1 MNFEENNIAEEM
13 LGIDEFLDRYINPIN
28 KQMYLELFSIFI
40 KKEEMDI
47 FTSVSEMISSEEQL
61 DTGDITSIIN
71 SLTKRAAIAVLKNT
85 YGIILTEELEIRLVD
100 IYNVLLKL
108 NFLIELDVDR
118 ANSFKSMIDER
129 EDDFTAYANILED
142 LGVDMNFVYNY
153 IEEIDYD
160 FLDTYAKIL
169 TEQIEAYEPEDD
181 ETLENVLKIAS
192 ITTCLKAVLADNKS
206 DILDLVLSRNELLK
220 ESDVLEIINSENF
233 NLNNLA
239 FELISAYRLTMST
252 DSISDFFKNYTE
264 NLVFSDLNEEE
275 RHFVAFKDL
284 DDRYKIELAKRMH
297 DE

>member
-13 LGIDEFLDRYINPIN
+13 LGIDEFLDRYVNPIN

-47 FTSVSEMISSEEQL
+47 FTSISEMISNEEQL
-61 DTGDITSIIN
+61 DNGDITSIIN
-71 SLTKRAAIAVLKNT
+71 GLTKRAAIAVLKNT

-118 ANSFKSMIDER
+118 ANNFKSIIDER

-142 LGVDMNFVYNY
+142 LGVDMNFIYNY

-192 ITTCLKAVLADNKS
+192 ITTCLKAILIDNKS

-264 NLVFSDLNEEE
+264 NLIFKDLNEEE
-275 RHFVAFKDL
+275 SHFVAFKDL